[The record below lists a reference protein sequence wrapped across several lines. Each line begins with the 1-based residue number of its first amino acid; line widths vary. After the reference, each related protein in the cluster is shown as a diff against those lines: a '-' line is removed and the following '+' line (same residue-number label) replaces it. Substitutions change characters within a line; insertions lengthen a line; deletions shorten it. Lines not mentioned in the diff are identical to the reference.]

1 MRVMSRTR
9 PCHGPDWGHS
19 LLCLTL
25 LLWTRRMN
33 GLADFS
39 NYLSRII
46 ISHSAHACD
55 GQPLRLH
62 CPRHST
68 ISIQSAFYG
77 SGEAWRCKADP
88 DPPLRAARNHSC
100 SAFTALQKLLSE
112 CQSHRDCQLPVSHL
126 LFGKDPCP
134 GSTKYLH
141 VDYKCKPTEYRRHV
155 ACEGETMVLRCKP
168 SRVLNIYA
176 AVYGRGLGQTDT
188 CPSHLTRPPPFECLN
203 HEAVHLVSESCYG
216 KPKCVVAIG
225 NQTFRDPCFPGTRKY
240 LSVVYSCV
248 PQTLL
253 READPNIFS
262 STSSPT
268 VDTEKDP
275 EEPFSKGSRRPDN
288 SGDMMSDS
296 LLTYVYVKEHP
307 EMAALLFTSS
317 VCVGLLLTLLAVSVR
332 VTCRGRRPG
341 DHRLPSKSR
350 SQTAD
355 CREDEEEEDD
365 DDDDDDEGE
374 EDEDDDDDD
383 EEGTE
388 SSLISAAER
397 KAVYGWEEVTY
408 VSEAAERAERIE
420 RREMVIQEI
429 RMNAYLNGSSC

>member
-1 MRVMSRTR
+1 MQVMSWTR
-9 PCHGPDWGHS
+9 PCHGLDWSHS
-19 LLCLTL
+19 LFYLTL
-25 LLWTRRMN
+25 LLWTRRMT

-46 ISHSAHACD
+46 TSHSAQACD

-62 CPRHST
+62 CPRHSA

-77 SGEAWRCKADP
+77 SGEARLCRADP
-88 DPPLRAARNHSC
+88 DPPLRTHNHSC

-112 CQSHRDCQLPVSHL
+112 CQSHRDCQLPVNHL

-134 GSTKYLH
+134 GTTKYLH
-141 VDYKCKPTEYRRHV
+141 VDYKCKPNEHKRHV
-155 ACEGETMVLRCKP
+155 VCEGETMILRCKP
-168 SRVLNIYA
+168 PKALNIYA
-176 AVYGRGLGQTDT
+176 AVYGRSLGQTDT
-188 CPSHLTRPPPFECLN
+188 CPSRLTRPPPFECLN
-203 HEAVHLVSESCYG
+203 HEAVHLVSKSCYS
-216 KPKCVVAIG
+216 KQKCAVAVS

-253 READPNIFS
+253 READPYIFS

-268 VDTEKDP
+268 VDTEKAAPPVDL
-275 EEPFSKGSRRPDN
+275 EEHFPKGSRKPDN
-288 SGDMMSDS
+288 SGAMMSTS
-296 LLTYVYVKEHP
+296 LLTYAYIKEHP
-307 EMAALLFTSS
+307 EMAGLLFTSS

-332 VTCRGRRPG
+332 VTCRARRQLG
-341 DHRLPSKSR
+341 DHRLAPKSHI
-350 SQTAD
+350 QAFN
-355 CREDEEEEDD
+355 CQE
-365 DDDDDDEGE
+365 
-374 EDEDDDDDD
+374 EDDDDDD

-397 KAVYGWEEVTY
+397 KAIHGWEEGTY

-420 RREMVIQEI
+420 RREMIIQEI
-429 RMNAYLNGSSC
+429 WMNAYMNGSSC